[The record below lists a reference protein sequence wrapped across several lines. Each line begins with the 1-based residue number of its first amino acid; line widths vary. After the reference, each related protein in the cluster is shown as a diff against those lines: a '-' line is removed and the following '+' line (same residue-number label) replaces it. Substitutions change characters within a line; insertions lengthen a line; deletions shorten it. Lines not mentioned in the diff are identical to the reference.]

1 MDIHHMRLCPPIN
14 ETLEATEFS
23 ADELNELKT
32 NPLAFKKIAL
42 VYVFE
47 NLLKCG
53 AMFLHGPHHSAV
65 KRTTTNRSLVDAT
78 ALS

>member
-1 MDIHHMRLCPPIN
+1 MRLCPPIN

-47 NLLKCG
+47 NLSKSG
-53 AMFLHGPHHSAV
+53 AMILHGPHDPAV
-65 KRTTTNRSLVDAT
+65 KKTTTNWSSVDAT
-78 ALS
+78 